1 MTLHPFLLSLSSL
14 LHLLLSSPIP
24 VLLSCAS
31 LFLLFLL
38 LSLPPF
44 HQVLQS
50 SEINLQLAKEEVAT
64 LQEVIQPDPSS
75 GQIPYGEFATHA
87 ADVIASLY
95 QNQPASDVSARGCL
109 ASFPG
114 LAIVQSPI
122 LQYEREAGNVYKV
135 RLGIETI
142 SEEYVEAWEGLG
154 YT

>member
-1 MTLHPFLLSLSSL
+1 M
-14 LHLLLSSPIP
+14 
-24 VLLSCAS
+24 
-31 LFLLFLL
+31 
-38 LSLPPF
+38 
-44 HQVLQS
+44 
-50 SEINLQLAKEEVAT
+50 QLAKEEVAT

-95 QNQPASDVSARGCL
+95 QNQPASDVSARRCL

-122 LQYEREAGNVYKV
+122 LQYEREARNVYKV

-142 SEEYVEAWEGLG
+142 SEEFVEALEGLG

>member
-1 MTLHPFLLSLSSL
+1 M
-14 LHLLLSSPIP
+14 
-24 VLLSCAS
+24 
-31 LFLLFLL
+31 
-38 LSLPPF
+38 
-44 HQVLQS
+44 
-50 SEINLQLAKEEVAT
+50 QLAKEEVAT

-114 LAIVQSPI
+114 LTIVQFPI
-122 LQYEREAGNVYKV
+122 LQYEREARNVYKV
-135 RLGIETI
+135 KLGIETI